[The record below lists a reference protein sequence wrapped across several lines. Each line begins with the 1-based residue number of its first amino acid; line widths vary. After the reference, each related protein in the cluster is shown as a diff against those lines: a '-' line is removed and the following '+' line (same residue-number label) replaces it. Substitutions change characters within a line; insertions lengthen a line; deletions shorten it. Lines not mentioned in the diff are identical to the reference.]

1 MKDCT
6 AIKVIT
12 EALEEYEN
20 NFNHKIN
27 ILESKIILY
36 EKERK
41 AIIRHLKEGNIELLR
56 VILELKMK
64 EYYLVKCKNNIPF
77 IVGQYDTEEEAKK
90 AKYRE
95 SPDSELMI
103 VVNIER
109 LKNAESDKNYY
120 HNLCKEVSGKMNT
133 MIALYNRVISDIK
146 AVVRDY
152 DYQDLLR

>member
-1 MKDCT
+1 
-6 AIKVIT
+6 
-12 EALEEYEN
+12 
-20 NFNHKIN
+20 
-27 ILESKIILY
+27 
-36 EKERK
+36 
-41 AIIRHLKEGNIELLR
+41 
-56 VILELKMK
+56 MK
-64 EYYLVKCKNNIPF
+64 EYYLVKYKNNIPF

-90 AKYRE
+90 AKYHE

-120 HNLCKEVSGKMNT
+120 NLCKEVSGKMNT

-152 DYQDLLR
+152 QDLLR

>member
-1 MKDCT
+1 
-6 AIKVIT
+6 
-12 EALEEYEN
+12 
-20 NFNHKIN
+20 
-27 ILESKIILY
+27 
-36 EKERK
+36 
-41 AIIRHLKEGNIELLR
+41 
-56 VILELKMK
+56 MK
-64 EYYLVKCKNNIPF
+64 EYYLVKCKNNIP
-77 IVGQYDTEEEAKK
+77 VGQYDTEAKK

-152 DYQDLLR
+152 QDLLR

>member
-1 MKDCT
+1 
-6 AIKVIT
+6 
-12 EALEEYEN
+12 
-20 NFNHKIN
+20 
-27 ILESKIILY
+27 
-36 EKERK
+36 
-41 AIIRHLKEGNIELLR
+41 
-56 VILELKMK
+56 MK

-77 IVGQYDTEEEAKK
+77 IVGQYDTEEEAKR

>member
-1 MKDCT
+1 
-6 AIKVIT
+6 
-12 EALEEYEN
+12 
-20 NFNHKIN
+20 
-27 ILESKIILY
+27 
-36 EKERK
+36 
-41 AIIRHLKEGNIELLR
+41 
-56 VILELKMK
+56 MK
-64 EYYLVKCKNNIPF
+64 EYYLVKYKNNIPF

-90 AKYRE
+90 AKYQE